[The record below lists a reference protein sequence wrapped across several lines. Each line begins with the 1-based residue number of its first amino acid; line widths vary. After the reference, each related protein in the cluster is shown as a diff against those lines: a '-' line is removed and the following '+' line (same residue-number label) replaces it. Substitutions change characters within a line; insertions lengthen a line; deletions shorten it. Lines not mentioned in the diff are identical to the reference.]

1 MSGPSLEPPTR
12 TRYRV
17 IVFAIALAVIQYL
30 DRVCISQAAPYI
42 SAELHLSTAQMG
54 YVFSAFTLAYAL
66 FEIPTGWLGDQIG
79 PRKVLLRVVLWWS
92 FFTAATGWAWNY
104 ASIVAARFLFGA
116 GEAGCFPNLTKAF
129 SNWLPTR
136 ERTRAQA
143 LMWMGARWGG
153 ACAPLLVVA
162 VMAFVSWRAA
172 FSVFAV
178 LGIVWA
184 VIFWRWF
191 RDNPREHKSVNAAEL
206 ELLKDNQQNVQSHS
220 DVPWARL
227 TQHGTIW
234 LLGAQ
239 YFCLS
244 FGWYFY
250 VTWLPTYL
258 KDVRGMEIKSNIVMK
273 WLADVLE
280 GGLSPDMTLKVLAA
294 ALAGIPLLFGGIGS
308 FVAGIISSRLIARTG
323 RVTLVRR
330 TIGCIGF
337 TGAAAL
343 LMTSFYIQ
351 DPLLAM
357 LSMGFASFFNDTTMP
372 GSWATCMD
380 VGGRFAGTVSGS
392 MNMLGNF
399 GGMAGPI
406 VVGYVLDWVHRDWQL
421 VFAICSVI
429 YFLGAICWLF
439 IDPVRPLEEPGRH
452 DSSKL

>member
-1 MSGPSLEPPTR
+1 
-12 TRYRV
+12 
-17 IVFAIALAVIQYL
+17 
-30 DRVCISQAAPYI
+30 
-42 SAELHLSTAQMG
+42 
-54 YVFSAFTLAYAL
+54 
-66 FEIPTGWLGDQIG
+66 
-79 PRKVLLRVVLWWS
+79 
-92 FFTAATGWAWNY
+92 
-104 ASIVAARFLFGA
+104 
-116 GEAGCFPNLTKAF
+116 
-129 SNWLPTR
+129 
-136 ERTRAQA
+136 
-143 LMWMGARWGG
+143 
-153 ACAPLLVVA
+153 
-162 VMAFVSWRAA
+162 
-172 FSVFAV
+172 
-178 LGIVWA
+178 
-184 VIFWRWF
+184 
-191 RDNPREHKSVNAAEL
+191 
-206 ELLKDNQQNVQSHS
+206 
-220 DVPWARL
+220 
-227 TQHGTIW
+227 
-234 LLGAQ
+234 
-239 YFCLS
+239 
-244 FGWYFY
+244 
-250 VTWLPTYL
+250 
-258 KDVRGMEIKSNIVMK
+258 
-273 WLADVLE
+273 
-280 GGLSPDMTLKVLAA
+280 
-294 ALAGIPLLFGGIGS
+294 LFGGIGS